1 MKQRAVVMEVSEV
14 FVSLHFNC
22 SFSLYLHHI
31 YNKCGVFVVVVL
43 PHHFIISNHL
53 QIVFP
58 KLCFCDVWVT
68 VVCTDG
74 VFSVVQ

>member
-1 MKQRAVVMEVSEV
+1 M
-14 FVSLHFNC
+14 FVSLHVNC

-31 YNKCGVFVVVVL
+31 YNKCGICVVVGL
-43 PHHFIISNHL
+43 PDNFIISNHF
-53 QIVFP
+53 QKIFP

-68 VVCTDG
+68 AVCIDG